1 MSEPTMIANPRTI
14 GFDLGSRS
22 SVFCVLDESGEVAE
36 EGTVAMTR
44 AAVAKFF
51 AEQAQSRVVLEASG
65 SSRWTAQLG
74 MAAGHE
80 VIIGNP
86 RKLRHITKSY
96 TKTDR
101 NDAYRLADLGQVRP
115 RLLSPVRLR
124 TDKSHHGR
132 MHQRVRSQ
140 LIEMRTAL
148 INLVRGCARSSG
160 HALPMC
166 SAPSFV
172 KMCAKH
178 LPTEYQRILGP
189 ALEQLGGLGEQI
201 AKVDKETARLGEE
214 VFPEAAIMRQVV
226 GVGPVLSLA
235 FVCALDDPNCFKD
248 SRSVGAYFGLAPKS
262 RQSGNKAPQ
271 LRISKQGD
279 PEVRRLLVSAATYIL
294 GPFGPDCDLRRY
306 GERIRASG
314 SQAARAK
321 ARIAVA
327 RKLAVL
333 LHRLWIT
340 GEVYDPVRNQPTE
353 TEAAS

>member
-1 MSEPTMIANPRTI
+1 MSQPTVISYPRTI
-14 GFDLGSRS
+14 GFDVGSRS
-22 SVFCVLDESGEVAE
+22 SVFCVLDESGEVCE
-36 EGTVAMTR
+36 QGTVSMSR
-44 AAVAKFF
+44 ALLARFF
-51 AEQAQSRVVLEASG
+51 NGQSTSRVILEASG
-65 SSRWTAQLG
+65 SSRWTAQLA

-80 VIIGNP
+80 VIIANP

-96 TKTDR
+96 TKSDR

-124 TDKSHHGR
+124 SDKSHYGR

-140 LIEMRTAL
+140 LIETRTSL
-148 INLVRGCARSSG
+148 VNLVRGCARSSG
-160 HALPMC
+160 HAIPKC
-166 SAPSFV
+166 STTTFV
-172 KMCAKH
+172 KVCKQH
-178 LPTEYQRILGP
+178 LPAEHLRILEP
-189 ALEQLGGLGEQI
+189 ALEQLLAVGDQI
-201 AKVDKETARLGEE
+201 AKVDKVTARLGEE
-214 VFPEAAIMRQVV
+214 EFPEAAALRQVA

-235 FVCALDDPNCFKD
+235 FVCAIDDPTHFED

-262 RQSGNKAPQ
+262 RQSGNKDPQ

-279 PEVRRLLVSAATYIL
+279 GEVRRLLVSAATYIL

-321 ARIAVA
+321 ARVAVA

-333 LHRLWIT
+333 LHRLWVT
-340 GEVYDPVRNQPTE
+340 GEVYDPQRSQTN
-353 TEAAS
+353 AAMTAS